1 MDISKGFF
9 ISAATLFSSEEKR
22 ASPELLSEFIL
33 ERESAHTPLCVFPA
47 SEHVSV
53 FGGEEKY
60 SLRGKSSLQ
69 LVLL

>member
-9 ISAATLFSSEEKR
+9 ISAATLFSSKEKR
-22 ASPELLSEFIL
+22 ASPELLSEFVL
-33 ERESAHTPLCVFPA
+33 EREAHTPLCVFPA